1 MHNFKYDSPKAT
13 AIKIFIKPKK
23 KEQKKKK
30 KKKKIDDTESF
41 TCFSG
46 QISKLKRSRFPCL
59 DKCNCASV
67 LNDLFK
73 RYFAVA
79 FMWNTDIE
87 IKYGINSNLLKL
99 HKNYLKDR

>member
-1 MHNFKYDSPKAT
+1 M
-13 AIKIFIKPKK
+13 KIFIKPKK
-23 KEQKKKK
+23 KEKQKKTEKQ
-30 KKKKIDDTESF
+30 KKIDDTGSF
-41 TCFSG
+41 KCFSG
-46 QISKLKRSRFPCL
+46 QISKLQRSRFPCL
-59 DKCNCASV
+59 NKCNCALL
-67 LNDLFK
+67 LNGLFK